1 MEHNTAQKNND
12 SKGVAKRAPRAS
24 SSHGEER
31 PRRGGASRGGK
42 KGGPSRRGNDRR
54 GAAPERVKPEFDHKI
69 IDTRRVT
76 RVVSGGRRFSFSIT
90 LVAGDRKGRVGVGV
104 GKAGDTALAI
114 EKAMRDAKKNMVTIK
129 RTKEDSIVHA
139 VDAKVGSSRL
149 TLKPAPGR
157 GIVAGSAVRTVCE
170 LAGIK
175 DVGAKIYSRSKN
187 KLGIARAAVK
197 ALEQLG

>member
-1 MEHNTAQKNND
+1 MEHNTAQQKTD
-12 SKGVAKRAPRAS
+12 SKGGEVRSARPS
-24 SSHGEER
+24 SRGGDRS
-31 PRRGGASRGGK
+31 RRGGASRGGK

-114 EKAMRDAKKNMVTIK
+114 EKAMRDAKKNMISVK
-129 RTKEDSIVHA
+129 RTKENSVAHT

>member
-1 MEHNTAQKNND
+1 MEHNTAQQKTD
-12 SKGVAKRAPRAS
+12 SKGGEARSARPS
-24 SSHGEER
+24 SRGGDRS
-31 PRRGGASRGGK
+31 RRGGASRGGK

-54 GAAPERVKPEFDHKI
+54 GPASERVKPEFDHKI

-114 EKAMRDAKKNMVTIK
+114 EKAMRDAKKNMISIK
-129 RTKEDSIVHA
+129 RTKENSVAHT

>member
-1 MEHNTAQKNND
+1 MEQNTAQ
-12 SKGVAKRAPRAS
+12 SKSDQKGGEKRAPRPS
-24 SSHGEER
+24 SSRGGDR
-31 PRRGGASRGGK
+31 RSPRGASRGGGK
-42 KGGPSRRGNDRR
+42 KGPGGNRRGGRR
-54 GAAPERVKPEFDHKI
+54 DAGDRVKPEFDHKI

-90 LVAGDRKGRVGVGV
+90 LVAGDKKGRVGVGV

-129 RTKEDSIVHA
+129 RTKHHSIAHT

-149 TLKPAPGR
+149 SIKPAPGR

-197 ALEQLG
+197 ALQELS

>member
-1 MEHNTAQKNND
+1 MEQNTAQPKSD
-12 SKGVAKRAPRAS
+12 QKGGEKRAPRS
-24 SSHGEER
+24 SSSRGGDR
-31 PRRGGASRGGK
+31 RSRGGASRGGGK
-42 KGGPSRRGNDRR
+42 KGPGGNRRGGRR
-54 GAAPERVKPEFDHKI
+54 DGGDRVKPEFDHKI

-129 RTKEDSIVHA
+129 RTKHHSIAHT

-149 TLKPAPGR
+149 SIKPAPGR

-197 ALEQLG
+197 ALQELG